1 MSKPLLII
9 VAVVVVAI
17 IGVVVVLAT
26 TSLPAPK
33 APFEKT
39 LPSDRFPG

>member
-1 MSKPLLII
+1 MRKPLLII
-9 VAVVVVAI
+9 LAVIVVAVL
-17 IGVVVVLAT
+17 GVVVVLAT

>member
-1 MSKPLLII
+1 MNKPLLII
-9 VAVVVVAI
+9 LAISIVAV